1 MILLDTDFL
10 IDFFGG
16 NPEAL
21 AKMNTIQT
29 DLLAV
34 SSISFYEIVYGEL
47 KKRRVFDSEEFVETF
62 RVIPVGE
69 RETKMAV
76 QIRLELEKSGGRIGW
91 ADEMIAATALS
102 HQTVL
107 ITRNLKHFRRV
118 KGLKIESW

>member
-16 NPEAL
+16 HPEAVT
-21 AKMNTIQT
+21 KMKSIQI
-29 DLLAV
+29 DSLAV
-34 SSISFYEIVYGEL
+34 SSISFYEILYGEL
-47 KKRRVFDSEEFVETF
+47 KKKRLFDSEEFVQIF
-62 RVIPVGE
+62 RVIPMGE

-76 QIRLELEKSGGRIGW
+76 QIRLELEKNGGRIGW

-107 ITRNLKHFRRV
+107 ITRNLKHFQRV